1 MIEKEKKI
9 NKGEKVMGYI
19 DLNSVGST
27 VTDEGIVFPID
38 CSEAP
43 ETASEAEEMM
53 GVHLLD
59 TDTDWW
65 NNMGVEDCNELMG
78 FLTPLVLN
86 GDLKWDGSFID
97 WGMLKLQ
104 DVINHQYMVENN
116 MLEVK

>member
-1 MIEKEKKI
+1 M
-9 NKGEKVMGYI
+9 NYI
-19 DLNSVGST
+19 DLDSVGST
-27 VTDEGIVFPID
+27 VTDKGIVFPID

-59 TDTDWW
+59 TTTEWW
-65 NNMGVEDCNELMG
+65 NNMSVKDCEDLMG

-86 GDLKWDGSFID
+86 GDLVWEICTLTPSFID

-104 DVINHQYMVENN
+104 DVINHQYMVEND
-116 MLEVK
+116 MLEVV

>member
-1 MIEKEKKI
+1 MVKKEKI

-53 GVHLLD
+53 GALD
-59 TDTDWW
+59 WAQDIFRQGDEE
-65 NNMGVEDCNELMG
+65 VEADARAA
-78 FLTPLVLN
+78 
-86 GDLKWDGSFID
+86 GDR
-97 WGMLKLQ
+97 
-104 DVINHQYMVENN
+104 
-116 MLEVK
+116 